1 MAVDAVLRVSDLDAP
16 EAADLADVRVVS
28 KLGGTL
34 DDSRLVEGLVL
45 DLPAAK
51 GAGGP
56 SRVENARVALIQYQ
70 LSPPKSDMEN
80 NVVVGDY
87 AAMDRILKE
96 ERAHILAAVKR
107 VRAAGCNV
115 LLVQKSILRDAVSD
129 MALHYLAKAKIMV
142 VRDVERDDVE
152 FISKTLGLAPVAHP
166 DALLPER
173 LAHVGLVEEI
183 EAGRSRV
190 VQLTG
195 IQSRGRTA
203 TILLRASNSM
213 VLEEAHRSLH
223 DALCAVRC
231 LVARP
236 ALLPGGGAPEVELAL
251 RLRAW
256 ARGLQ
261 GVDMVAVRAFADAL
275 EVIPFTLAENAGL
288 EAIRV
293 VAALRA
299 AHARGEAS
307 AGIDVR
313 KGGISD
319 MNAENVVQPLRVT
332 DSALALATE
341 CVRLILKIDDVVPVR

>member
-1 MAVDAVLRVSDLDAP
+1 VQQADGTVLITNDGATLLNKMHLDQPAAKMLVELARSQDAAAGDGTTSVTVLCGALLRAALTLLESGVHPTLVSDAFGRAAARGAEELAGMSTPVSRDDREALVRAASTSLSSKVVHAYSALLSPMAVDAVLRVSDLDAP

-223 DALCAVRC
+223 DALCA
-231 LVARP
+231 
-236 ALLPGGGAPEVELAL
+236 
-251 RLRAW
+251 
-256 ARGLQ
+256 
-261 GVDMVAVRAFADAL
+261 
-275 EVIPFTLAENAGL
+275 
-288 EAIRV
+288 
-293 VAALRA
+293 
-299 AHARGEAS
+299 
-307 AGIDVR
+307 
-313 KGGISD
+313 
-319 MNAENVVQPLRVT
+319 
-332 DSALALATE
+332 
-341 CVRLILKIDDVVPVR
+341 